1 MNKQN
6 SFDSVLYGISARIR
20 RELMFLP
27 QGIKENTEE
36 IRLRSGQPVCL
47 TSKGKPLFVLK
58 NGGVSDF
65 VCADMLIA
73 LKEDLQ
79 ESFLLLCRNSVF
91 AHEAELKNGYI
102 MMKNGHR
109 AGIGGTLN
117 ENGVISDIS
126 SINIRISHD
135 IKGCA
140 KYLAREYDG
149 GGFLIAGPPGSGKTT
164 MLRDLIR
171 QLSSGFPH
179 GIYRRISVIDSRG
192 EISGSF
198 SGEFSNNL
206 GENTDILMVKN
217 KALGTEIALRTLF
230 PDIIAFDEIG
240 TAAELKGVSD
250 CFHSGVSII
259 TTVHAGSKEDLIK
272 RSIIRE
278 LLEMNAISKIALLNG
293 DFNAEPTII
302 DTKDLLCMFSLKR

>member
-1 MNKQN
+1 MEQAN
-6 SFDSVLYGISARIR
+6 SFNSVLYGISARVR
-20 RELMFLP
+20 RTLAFLP
-27 QGIKENTEE
+27 EDIRSGAEE
-36 IRLRSGQPVCL
+36 IRIRSGQPVCI
-47 TSKGKPLFVLK
+47 TFKGKPLFVLK
-58 NGGVSDF
+58 NGAASTF
-65 VCADMLIA
+65 VCSDMLIA
-73 LKEDLQ
+73 TKEDLQ

-109 AGIGGTLN
+109 AGICGTLN

-140 KYLAREYDG
+140 RTLAREYDG

-171 QLSSGFPH
+171 QLSSGLPY

-192 EISGSF
+192 EISGSS

-206 GENTDILMVKN
+206 GENTDILMIKN

-240 TAAELKGVSD
+240 TAAELKGVAG
-250 CFHSGVSII
+250 CFHSGVSVI
-259 TTVHAGSKEDLIK
+259 TTVHAGSKEDLTK
-272 RSIIRE
+272 RSVIRQ
-278 LLEMNAISKIALLNG
+278 LLEMNAISKIAVLNG
-293 DFNAEPTII
+293 DFSAEPQILNA
-302 DTKDLLCMFSLKR
+302 KELLCTSCSKS

>member
-1 MNKQN
+1 MSKEN
-6 SFDSVLYGISARIR
+6 SFDSVLYGISANLR
-20 RELMFLP
+20 RTLIFLP
-27 QGIKENTEE
+27 QNIKESAEE
-36 IRLRSGQPVCL
+36 IRLRSGQPVCV
-47 TSKGKPLFVLK
+47 TFRGRPLFILK
-58 NGGVSDF
+58 NGGVSSF
-65 VCADMLIA
+65 ICADMLIA
-73 LKEDLQ
+73 SKDDLQ

-117 ENGVISDIS
+117 ENGIISDIS

-140 KYLAREYDG
+140 KSLAHEYDS

-171 QLSSGFPH
+171 QLSSGFPD

-206 GENTDILMVKN
+206 GENTDILMIKN

-240 TAAELKGVSD
+240 TDAELKGVAG
-250 CFHSGVSII
+250 CFHSGVSVI
-259 TTVHAGSKEDLIK
+259 TTVHAGSKEDLTK

-278 LLEMNAISKIALLNG
+278 LLQMNAISKIALLSG
-293 DFNAEPTII
+293 DFNAEPTVI
-302 DTKDLLCMFSLKR
+302 DARDLLCTSSLK

>member
-1 MNKQN
+1 MNETN
-6 SFDSVLYGISARIR
+6 SFNSVLYGVSASIR
-20 RELMFLP
+20 RTLAFLP
-27 QGIKENTEE
+27 EDIKGGAEE
-36 IRLRSGQPVCL
+36 IRLRSGQPVSI
-47 TSKGKPLFVLK
+47 TFKGKPLFVLK
-58 NGGVSDF
+58 NGAASTF
-65 VCADMLIA
+65 VCADMLFA
-73 LKEDLQ
+73 SKEDLQ

-109 AGIGGTLN
+109 AGICGTLN
-117 ENGVISDIS
+117 EQGVISDIS

-140 KYLAREYDG
+140 KTLAREYDG

-171 QLSSGFPH
+171 QLSSGFPF
-179 GIYRRISVIDSRG
+179 GVYRRISVIDSRG
-192 EISGSF
+192 EISGSS

-206 GENTDILMVKN
+206 GESTDILMIKN

-240 TAAELKGVSD
+240 TVAELKSVAG
-250 CFHSGVSII
+250 CFHSGVSVI
-259 TTVHAGSKEDLIK
+259 TTVHAGSKEDLTK
-272 RSIIRE
+272 RTIIRQ
-278 LLEMNAISKIALLNG
+278 LLEMNAISKIAILNG
-293 DFNAEPTII
+293 DFNAEPQVIEA
-302 DTKDLLCMFSLKR
+302 KDLLCPSH

>member
-1 MNKQN
+1 MDKEN

-20 RELMFLP
+20 RTLIFLP
-27 QGIKENTEE
+27 QNVKENAEE
-36 IRLRSGQPVCL
+36 IRLRSGQPVCI
-47 TSKGKPLFVLK
+47 TFRGRPLFILK
-58 NGGVSDF
+58 NGEVSSF
-65 VCADMLIA
+65 VCGDMVIA
-73 LKEDLQ
+73 TKEDLQ

-109 AGIGGTLN
+109 AGVGGTLN

-126 SINIRISHD
+126 SINIRIAHD

-140 KYLAREYDG
+140 KTLAREYDG

-171 QLSSGFPH
+171 QLSSGFPF
-179 GIYRRISVIDSRG
+179 GVYRRISVIDSRG
-192 EISGSF
+192 EISGS
-198 SGEFSNNL
+198 SMGEFSNNL
-206 GENTDILMVKN
+206 GENTDILMIKN

-240 TAAELKGVSD
+240 TVSELKGVAG
-250 CFHSGVSII
+250 CFHSGVSVI
-259 TTVHAGSKEDLIK
+259 TTVHAGSKEDLCRRNIIK
-272 RSIIRE
+272 Q
-278 LLEMNAISKIALLNG
+278 LLEMNAINKIALLNG
-293 DFNAEPTII
+293 DFSAEPTII
-302 DTKDLLCMFSLKR
+302 EAKDLICAFC

>member
-20 RELMFLP
+20 RTLMFLP
-27 QGIKENTEE
+27 QGVKEKTEE

-47 TSKGKPLFVLK
+47 TSRGKPLFVLK

-91 AHEAELKNGYI
+91 AHETELKNGYV

-140 KYLAREYDG
+140 KELAREYDN

-171 QLSSGFPH
+171 QLSSGFPL

-192 EISGSF
+192 EISGSS

-206 GENTDILMVKN
+206 GENTDILMIKN

-240 TAAELKGVSD
+240 TDAELKGVAN

-259 TTVHAGSKEDLIK
+259 TTVHAGSREDLLR
-272 RSIIRE
+272 RSIIKN
-278 LLEMNAISKIALLNG
+278 LLEMNAISKIALLSG
-293 DFNAEPTII
+293 DFSIEPQII
-302 DTKDLLCMFSLKR
+302 GVKDLLCISR

>member
-1 MNKQN
+1 MNNQN

-20 RELMFLP
+20 RALTFLP
-27 QGIKENTEE
+27 QGIKDKTEE

-47 TSKGKPLFVLK
+47 TLGGKTLFVLK
-58 NGGVSDF
+58 NGAVSDF

-73 LKEDLQ
+73 SKEDLS

-109 AGIGGTLN
+109 AGVGGTLN
-117 ENGVISDIS
+117 DSGVISDIS
-126 SINIRISHD
+126 SVNIRISHD

-140 KYLAREYDG
+140 KTLAREYDG

-171 QLSSGFPH
+171 QLSSGFPF

-192 EISGSF
+192 EISGSS
-198 SGEFSNNL
+198 SGEFTNNL
-206 GENTDILMVKN
+206 GENTDILMIKN

-240 TAAELKGVSD
+240 TDAELQGIANCFHAGVS
-250 CFHSGVSII
+250 VI
-259 TTVHAGSKEDLIK
+259 TTVHAGSREDLLR
-272 RSIIRE
+272 RSVIRE
-278 LLEMNAISKIALLNG
+278 LLEMNAISKIALLSGN
-293 DFNAEPTII
+293 FNNQPQII
-302 DTKDLLCMFSLKR
+302 NFKDLLCISH